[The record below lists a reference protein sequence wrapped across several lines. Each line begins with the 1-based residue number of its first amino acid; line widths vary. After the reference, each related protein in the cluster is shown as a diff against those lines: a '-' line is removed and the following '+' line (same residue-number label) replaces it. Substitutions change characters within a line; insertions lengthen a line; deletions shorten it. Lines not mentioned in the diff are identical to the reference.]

1 MTESEIRAIIDRLI
15 EKRTSKLEAL
25 VKRYER
31 ALYDASNQV
40 VDSLDITFTVEG
52 RKSIEPTAK
61 NMRKATSG
69 LVKQLER
76 TIQAIKRSI
85 LAEIFLTIKE
95 IIANTIKFKVA
106 QGNAVSKAQQ
116 TDALDIVFTRY
127 GYSYKTGKIIK
138 GGYLDAITDM
148 TPVISR
154 VSGDMIKAIQAGQ
167 GLNEFKN
174 QFRAQFLGAT
184 NSGYLSSYFNRWARD
199 IYQQADAVSN
209 LQLAQ
214 ELGQEFAIYGGTAK
228 DNTRC
233 FCLERI
239 NNVYSRVEIES
250 WNNKQWTGKIKGG
263 NVLIDRGGY
272 NCRHIL
278 NWVTEETANA
288 ILKARSKEINQYNEN
303 VC

>member
-1 MTESEIRAIIDRLI
+1 M
-15 EKRTSKLEAL
+15 
-25 VKRYER
+25 
-31 ALYDASNQV
+31 
-40 VDSLDITFTVEG
+40 
-52 RKSIEPTAK
+52 
-61 NMRKATSG
+61 
-69 LVKQLER
+69 
-76 TIQAIKRSI
+76 
-85 LAEIFLTIKE
+85 
-95 IIANTIKFKVA
+95 A
-106 QGNAVSKAQQ
+106 QGNAVSKAQE

-127 GYSYKTGKIIK
+127 GYSYKTGRIIK

-184 NSGYLSSYFNRWARD
+184 NSGYLSNYFNRWAND

>member
-25 VKRYER
+25 IKRYER

-52 RKSIEPTAK
+52 AKSIEPTAK

-85 LAEIFLTIKE
+85 LAEIFLTIKD
-95 IIANTIKFKVA
+95 IITNTISFKVA
-106 QGNAVSKAQQ
+106 QGNAFSKAQQ

-138 GGYLDAITDM
+138 GGYLDSITDM

-167 GLNEFKN
+167 GLNEFKR

-214 ELGQEFAIYGGTAK
+214 QLGQEFAIYAGTAK

-288 ILKARSKEINQYNEN
+288 ILKSRAKEINQYNEN

>member
-25 VKRYER
+25 IKRYER

-52 RKSIEPTAK
+52 TKSIEPTAK

-85 LAEIFLTIKE
+85 LAEIFLTIKD
-95 IIANTIKFKVA
+95 IITNTISFKVA

-167 GLNEFKN
+167 GLNEFKR

-239 NNVYSRVEIES
+239 NNV
-250 WNNKQWTGKIKGG
+250 
-263 NVLIDRGGY
+263 
-272 NCRHIL
+272 
-278 NWVTEETANA
+278 
-288 ILKARSKEINQYNEN
+288 
-303 VC
+303 